1 MRNVTIIIERQPENV
16 YLATSEDLPGFNV
29 ESEDKDKIFEL
40 SRELALE
47 FMRLDGEI
55 KPEDKVTFDFEV
67 RE

>member
-1 MRNVTIIIERQPENV
+1 MRHVTIIIEHQPENV

-29 ESEDKDKIFEL
+29 ESDDKDKIFNL

-47 FMRLDGEI
+47 FMRLDGDLGI
-55 KPEDKVTFDFEV
+55 SDSVTFEFEV